1 MHIDWNDIQWST
13 TRSRGPGG
21 QHVNKTNSCVVLEFS
36 ISQSQSLSLEQ
47 KEKLLS
53 RLKNQLVQGDII
65 QIRSEEQR
73 DQKSNKD
80 MAFKK
85 LVDILKKALFEPK
98 KRKATKPSRSSV
110 HKRLNSKKRDSEIK
124 KLRSEKIK
132 A

>member
-85 LVDILKKALFEPK
+85 LIDILKKTLFEPK